1 MRFGQGTRHHY
12 NHRKLGVDI
21 SVLGTGTMGTA
32 VASGLL
38 NAGHHVTVWNRS
50 KERAQRLVTR
60 GARAADT
67 AEEAIG
73 ASSHTILVFSD
84 EQATR
89 QVLFAN
95 GTREALRNGALA
107 SAVAMAPESCL
118 ALAKDVKA
126 AGGRLSDVQITTY
139 PDRVEDRSSEFLL
152 ACDPQDK
159 EDWARI
165 FGSLGNKIQDVGT
178 VGNACKATLG
188 LALSSSFLT
197 AAIAYSVAALDE
209 MDLSGKVIRELLAG
223 SLDVGIAEAKK
234 CIPEM
239 SHRTYGT
246 GPWTVNSMVALIDT
260 LTAFASNLKL
270 DDAPLGAMGE
280 LYAKAASLGYGDRN
294 VTAVYEALNP
304 RSSA

>member
-139 PDRVEDRSSEFLL
+139 PNSCSPAILRIKRIGPGFLDHWVTRFRTWVRS
-152 ACDPQDK
+152 
-159 EDWARI
+159 
-165 FGSLGNKIQDVGT
+165 G
-178 VGNACKATLG
+178 
-188 LALSSSFLT
+188 
-197 AAIAYSVAALDE
+197 
-209 MDLSGKVIRELLAG
+209 MH
-223 SLDVGIAEAKK
+223 AK
-234 CIPEM
+234 
-239 SHRTYGT
+239 R
-246 GPWTVNSMVALIDT
+246 
-260 LTAFASNLKL
+260 
-270 DDAPLGAMGE
+270 
-280 LYAKAASLGYGDRN
+280 R
-294 VTAVYEALNP
+294 
-304 RSSA
+304 